1 MVIFSFLCNN
11 GTNVYSNKNIS
22 TTAAFY
28 CYSTQKYNKG
38 TWYAEI
44 THYTGTNAH
53 LIGISNKNG
62 NFLFYP
68 EKNITDPVIY
78 ASGCFTSSGN
88 DTDRTPLPITLEPF
102 HIVGVSINFD
112 NQSFSVFYQNSFYTY
127 NYKNYNSN
135 TDNNYHLILG
145 GGNLSLSSDLISINV
160 GEKPFYYNIP
170 SLSFYSSL
178 FNNKVS
184 CADRIY
190 TINLALL
197 TFIFIM

>member
-1 MVIFSFLCNN
+1 MVLFSFSCN
-11 GTNVYSNKNIS
+11 GTNVYSNENLS
-22 TTAAFY
+22 TTRSLN
-28 CYSTQKYNKG
+28 CYSDKKFSKG

-44 THYTGTNAH
+44 THYSGTNAH
-53 LIGISNKNG
+53 FVGISNKKG
-62 NFLFYP
+62 HFVFYP
-68 EKNITDPVIY
+68 EKKITNPVIY
-78 ASGCFTSSGN
+78 ASNCFTSSENGIV
-88 DTDRTPLPITLEPF
+88 RTPLPITLEPF

-145 GGNLSLSSDLISINV
+145 GGNLSLSSDLISLNA

-184 CADRIY
+184 CIDRIY
-190 TINLALL
+190 TRNLALL